1 MSSESDTARSS
12 KEISRESGQIGIREI
27 SVAGLS
33 GLVGMIAMQPIFGV
47 ATILGVLDPVAF
59 SGFANIVGY
68 GLDFWGGV
76 AIFVAGGMTVLPLL
90 FITLGNYLPPATS
103 VPLRGVTYGTIVWTG
118 FVLAFYTGQ
127 TGVDLVIYLMMSLVN
142 HWIYG
147 AVLGSVYTRYASI
160 AAYEV

>member
-1 MSSESDTARSS
+1 MSSESDTRSS
-12 KEISRESGQIGIREI
+12 KEISRESGQIGIREL
-27 SVAGLS
+27 SVASLS

-47 ATILGVLDPVAF
+47 ATVIGVLDPVAF

-118 FVLAFYTGQ
+118 FVIAFYTGQ
-127 TGVDLVIYLMMSLVN
+127 TGVALVVYLVMTLVN
-142 HWIYG
+142 HWVYG

>member
-1 MSSESDTARSS
+1 MSNEPETRSS

-27 SVAGLS
+27 SVASLS
-33 GLVGMIAMQPIFGV
+33 GLAGMIAMQPIFGV
-47 ATILGVLDPVAF
+47 ATVIGVLDPIAF

-90 FITLGNYLPPATS
+90 FITLGNYLPPAS
-103 VPLRGVTYGTIVWTG
+103 SIALRGVTYGTIVWTG
-118 FVLAFYTGQ
+118 FALAFYTGQ
-127 TGVDLVIYLMMSLVN
+127 SGAALAIYLVMTLVN

>member
-1 MSSESDTARSS
+1 MSNESETRSS
-12 KEISRESGQIGIREI
+12 KEISRESGQIGVREI
-27 SVAGLS
+27 SVASLS
-33 GLVGMIAMQPIFGV
+33 GLVGMAAMQPIFGV

-68 GLDFWGGV
+68 GLNFWGGV
-76 AIFVAGGMTVLPLL
+76 AIFVLGGMTVLPLL

-103 VPLRGVTYGTIVWTG
+103 VPLRGVTFGTIVWTG
-118 FVLAFYTGQ
+118 FILAFFTGQ
-127 TGVDLVIYLMMSLVN
+127 SGVSLVIYLVMTLVN

-147 AVLGSVYTRYASI
+147 AVLGTVYTRYASI

>member
-1 MSSESDTARSS
+1 MSSESETRSS
-12 KEISRESGQIGIREI
+12 KQISRESGQIGVREI

-47 ATILGVLDPVAF
+47 ATVLGVLDPVAF

-68 GLDFWGGV
+68 GLNFWGGV
-76 AIFVAGGMTVLPLL
+76 AIFVLGGITVLPLM
-90 FITLGNYLPPATS
+90 FITLGNYLPPAS
-103 VPLRGVTYGTIVWTG
+103 SISLRGVTYGTIVWTG
-118 FVLAFYTGQ
+118 FALAFYTGQ
-127 TGVDLVIYLMMSLVN
+127 SGAALVIYLVMTLVN

-147 AVLGSVYTRYASI
+147 AVLGRVYTQFASI

>member
-1 MSSESDTARSS
+1 MSSEQETRSS
-12 KEISRESGQIGIREI
+12 KEISRESGQIGIREL
-27 SVAGLS
+27 SVAALAGLA
-33 GLVGMIAMQPIFGV
+33 GMIAMQPIFGV
-47 ATILGVLDPVAF
+47 ATVIGVLDPVAF

-68 GLDFWGGV
+68 GLNFWGGV
-76 AIFVAGGMTVLPLL
+76 AIFVLGGITVLPLL

-103 VPLRGVTYGTIVWTG
+103 VPLRGVTYGSIIWPG

-127 TGVDLVIYLMMSLVN
+127 SGPALVIFLAMTLVN

-160 AAYEV
+160 AVYEV

>member
-1 MSSESDTARSS
+1 MSSEQETRSS
-12 KEISRESGQIGIREI
+12 KEISRESGQIGVREL
-27 SVAGLS
+27 SVAALAGLA
-33 GLVGMIAMQPIFGV
+33 GMVAMQPIFGV
-47 ATILGVLDPVAF
+47 ATVLGVLDPIAF

-68 GLDFWGGV
+68 GLNFWGGV
-76 AIFVAGGMTVLPLL
+76 VIFVLGGITVLPLL

-103 VPLRGVTYGTIVWTG
+103 VPLRGVTYGSIVWPG

-127 TGVDLVIYLMMSLVN
+127 SSVALVIYLVMTLVN

-160 AAYEV
+160 AVYEV